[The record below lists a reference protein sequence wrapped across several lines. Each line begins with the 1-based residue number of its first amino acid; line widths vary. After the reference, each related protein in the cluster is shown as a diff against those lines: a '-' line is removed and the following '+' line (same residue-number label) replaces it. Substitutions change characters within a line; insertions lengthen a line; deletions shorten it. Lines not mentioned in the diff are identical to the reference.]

1 MLLPIQIRIKKTEVR
16 HLKSMVTIFTGVE
29 MAVFGQSLL
38 KCRKKLAFRQLQ
50 SFEDCICSKFRKET
64 NEANPQKHDASQS
77 HAKGS
82 RVEIFQFIKEP
93 CW

>member
-1 MLLPIQIRIKKTEVR
+1 M
-16 HLKSMVTIFTGVE
+16 KSMVTIFTGVE

-64 NEANPQKHDASQS
+64 NEANPQKGHEASQA
-77 HAKGS
+77 HAKREWS
-82 RVEIFQFIKEP
+82 RNISIHQRTMLVR
-93 CW
+93 